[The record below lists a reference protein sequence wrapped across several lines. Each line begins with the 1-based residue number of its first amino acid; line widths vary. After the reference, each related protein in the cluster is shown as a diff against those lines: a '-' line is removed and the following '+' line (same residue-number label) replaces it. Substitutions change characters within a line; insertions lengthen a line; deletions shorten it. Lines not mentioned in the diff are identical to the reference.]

1 MDKIKERLAALRAE
15 ADAASARAEK
25 AEGLIKRYEQIMLE
39 KDQEI
44 ASLQRRLSELEQ
56 KEDTTTKEAR
66 AAKEQLNETSIRTE
80 HLEREALKL
89 VQDRDDWERK
99 YEEMVTKHK
108 SLQAELDDFL
118 RGVI

>member
-1 MDKIKERLAALRAE
+1 LAALRAE

-66 AAKEQLNETSIRTE
+66 AAKEQLVPIRSM
-80 HLEREALKL
+80 L
-89 VQDRDDWERK
+89 VQ
-99 YEEMVTKHK
+99 
-108 SLQAELDDFL
+108 LQS
-118 RGVI
+118 